1 MGDRDL
7 LQQLK
12 GGSDEDFGDVPL
24 LETDSKNSMKLLFS
38 QIESINNDIAQIRR
52 KLLTLEEKYSKTYVF
67 LDLEQNTKLTQEL
80 EQIVTDINN
89 SARETRTKIES
100 LKDGDIGATAE
111 EKMQANMKS
120 AVIKKF
126 VDVMKDFQL
135 LQQKF
140 KENSR
145 QKITKQYKILCPNA
159 TQEEIDT
166 AIESGDTNLFQQL
179 VIQKTRVENAKIY
192 LDFIEAKSASIKR
205 LEQSITELYQLFMD
219 MAVLVE
225 HQSHIIDEIDHN
237 VVVTLDNVKKGVGNL
252 EVTVKH
258 TKKSRKRLCIIIV
271 IFIIILA
278 ILGGSAL
285 IGGLAGK

>member
-12 GGSDEDFGDVPL
+12 GGNDEDFGDVPL

-159 TQEEIDT
+159 TQEEINT

-192 LDFIEAKSASIKR
+192 LEFIEAKSASIKR

-237 VVVTLDNVKKGVGNL
+237 VVVSLDNVKKKEL
-252 EVTVKH
+252 TMLKWP
-258 TKKSRKRLCIIIV
+258 
-271 IFIIILA
+271 
-278 ILGGSAL
+278 
-285 IGGLAGK
+285 